1 MNVLYMH
8 VTSTEPNVSTA
19 TASVFGGTQGKMLQP
34 RVRTAIQ
41 RLNPWLAQLKRRNAS
56 VPSNDETRKNTT
68 KLNIASYNIHK
79 CIGIDGVFDPIRI
92 KSVIL
97 KLDADIVVLQEA
109 DARFGEREGLLD
121 LDYLHLMG
129 GYRSIFS
136 PNQNSR
142 SHGWH
147 GNVVLYRNT
156 TVNHVQKLRLPGLE
170 PRGALI
176 VDFSFGEASFRLL
189 AVHLGLL
196 RRSRKKQVQAIIEAA
211 DPGPDRHVVVIGDMN
226 EWRLERR
233 SALAL
238 FKSHFEEISAQ
249 LPSYPSRY
257 PFLPLDRFFASS
269 GLRVESLSVVDT
281 PLTRIASDH
290 LPVSATISI
299 ATGFGA

>member
-1 MNVLYMH
+1 MQ
-8 VTSTEPNVSTA
+8 VTFTGANVSTA
-19 TASVFGGTQGKMLQP
+19 KTMDFQGAHGKMFQP
-34 RVRTAIQ
+34 RVHHLRR
-41 RLNPWLAQLKRRNAS
+41 RLNPWLSQLKRRNTIVS
-56 VPSNDETRKNTT
+56 GSDKSQSNTS
-68 KLNIASYNIHK
+68 KLRIASYNIHK
-79 CIGIDGVFDPIRI
+79 CIGNDGVFDPIRI
-92 KSVIL
+92 KNVIL
-97 KLDADIVVLQEA
+97 QLDADIVVLQEA

-121 LDYLHLMG
+121 LDYLHVMG

-136 PNQNSR
+136 PDRKSR

-147 GNVVLYRNT
+147 GNVVLYRNSI
-156 TVNHVQKLRLPGLE
+156 VNQVHQLRLPGLE

-176 VDFSFGEASFRLL
+176 VDFGIGEAAFRLL

-196 RRSRKKQVQAIIEAA
+196 RRSRKKQVEAIIEAA
-211 DPGPDRHVVVIGDMN
+211 DPNPDRHVVVIGDMN

-233 SALAL
+233 SALEL

-257 PFLPLDRFFASS
+257 PLLPLDRLFVSP

-290 LPVSATISI
+290 LPVNATISI
-299 ATGFGA
+299 HNGLSK

>member
-1 MNVLYMH
+1 M
-8 VTSTEPNVSTA
+8 
-19 TASVFGGTQGKMLQP
+19 FQP
-34 RVRTAIQ
+34 RVQHLKRRII
-41 RLNPWLAQLKRRNAS
+41 PWLAQLKRRSAIAVGGS
-56 VPSNDETRKNTT
+56 EGRT
-68 KLNIASYNIHK
+68 KAGELTIASYNIHK
-79 CIGIDGVFDPIRI
+79 CIGNDGVFDPLRI
-92 KSVIL
+92 KNVIL
-97 KLDADIVVLQEA
+97 QLDADIVVLQEA

-136 PNQNSR
+136 PNGNSR

-147 GNVVLYRNT
+147 GNVVLYRNSV
-156 TVNHVQKLRLPGLE
+156 VNHVHQLRLPGLE

-176 VDFSFGEASFRLL
+176 VDFGVGAAAFRLL

-196 RRSRKKQVQAIIEAA
+196 RRSRKKQVEAIIEAA
-211 DPGPDRHVVVIGDMN
+211 DPHPLRHVIVIGDMN

-233 SALAL
+233 SALEL
-238 FKSHFEEISAQ
+238 FKSHFVEISAQ

-257 PFLPLDRFFASS
+257 PVLPLDRLFVSS

-290 LPVSATISI
+290 LPVNATISI
-299 ATGFGA
+299 ESRPSNDR

>member
-1 MNVLYMH
+1 
-8 VTSTEPNVSTA
+8 
-19 TASVFGGTQGKMLQP
+19 MLQP
-34 RVRTAIQ
+34 RVYQLRR
-41 RLNPWLAQLKRRNAS
+41 RLDPWLAQIKRRSAAVNPGNAS
-56 VPSNDETRKNTT
+56 TPDSA
-68 KLNIASYNIHK
+68 KLTIASYNIHK
-79 CIGIDGVFDPIRI
+79 CIGNDGVFDPIRI
-92 KSVIL
+92 KNVIL

-121 LDYLHLMG
+121 LDYLHVRG

-136 PNQNSR
+136 PDRNSR

-147 GNVVLYRNT
+147 GNVVLYRNS
-156 TVNHVQKLRLPGLE
+156 TVNNIHQLTLPGLE

-176 VDFSFGEASFRLL
+176 VDFGTGSASFRLL

-196 RRSRKKQVQAIIEAA
+196 RRSRKKQVEAIIEAA
-211 DPGPDRHVVVIGDMN
+211 DPHPDRHVLVIGDMN

-233 SALAL
+233 SALEL
-238 FKSHFEEISAQ
+238 FKSHFEEVSAQ

-257 PFLPLDRFFASS
+257 PVLPLDRLFVSR
-269 GLRVESLSVVDT
+269 GLRVERLSVVDT

-299 ATGFGA
+299 ENGTAK

>member
-1 MNVLYMH
+1 
-8 VTSTEPNVSTA
+8 
-19 TASVFGGTQGKMLQP
+19 MLQP
-34 RVRTAIQ
+34 RVHHLRRRI
-41 RLNPWLAQLKRRNAS
+41 NPWLAQLKRRNAKINPDQEVRS
-56 VPSNDETRKNTT
+56 DAA
-68 KLNIASYNIHK
+68 KLTIASYNIHK
-79 CIGIDGVFDPIRI
+79 CIGNDGVFDPFRI
-92 KSVIL
+92 KNVIL

-121 LDYLHLMG
+121 LDYLHVRG

-136 PNQNSR
+136 PDRSSR

-147 GNVVLYRNT
+147 GNVVLYRNSV
-156 TVNHVQKLRLPGLE
+156 VNHIHQLTLPGLE

-176 VDFSFGEASFRLL
+176 VDFGIGHASFRLL

-196 RRSRKKQVQAIIEAA
+196 RRSRKKQVEAIIEAA
-211 DPGPDRHVVVIGDMN
+211 DPHPERHVIVIGDMN

-233 SALAL
+233 SALEL

-257 PFLPLDRFFASS
+257 PVLPLDRLFVSR

-290 LPVSATISI
+290 LPVNATISI
-299 ATGFGA
+299 GNGTVE

>member
-1 MNVLYMH
+1 
-8 VTSTEPNVSTA
+8 
-19 TASVFGGTQGKMLQP
+19 MLQP
-34 RVRTAIQ
+34 RVHHLRRRIA
-41 RLNPWLAQLKRRNAS
+41 PWLAQLNRRNATATS
-56 VPSNDETRKNTT
+56 RAESPNVASQLT
-68 KLNIASYNIHK
+68 IASYNIHK
-79 CIGIDGVFDPIRI
+79 CVGNDGVFDPLRI
-92 KSVIL
+92 KNVIL
-97 KLDADIVVLQEA
+97 QLDADIVVLQEA

-136 PNQNSR
+136 PDSNSR

-147 GNVVLYRNT
+147 GNVVLYRNGI
-156 TVNHVQKLRLPGLE
+156 VNHVHQLELPGLE

-176 VDFSFGEASFRLL
+176 VDFVIGEASFRLL

-196 RRSRKKQVQAIIEAA
+196 RRSRKKQVEAIIEAA
-211 DPGPDRHVVVIGDMN
+211 DPHPLRHVIVIGDMN

-233 SALAL
+233 SALEL
-238 FKSHFEEISAQ
+238 FKSHFVEISAK

-257 PFLPLDRFFASS
+257 PVLPLDRLFVSR

-290 LPVSATISI
+290 LPVNAKIFIESSKTSEKS
-299 ATGFGA
+299 

>member
-1 MNVLYMH
+1 MDFQ
-8 VTSTEPNVSTA
+8 STHGE
-19 TASVFGGTQGKMLQP
+19 MLQP
-34 RVRTAIQ
+34 RVHHLRRRII
-41 RLNPWLAQLKRRNAS
+41 PWLAQLKRRSAIAVGGSAGRTNACE
-56 VPSNDETRKNTT
+56 VT
-68 KLNIASYNIHK
+68 IASYNIHK
-79 CIGIDGVFDPIRI
+79 CIGNDGVFDPLRI
-92 KSVIL
+92 KNVIL
-97 KLDADIVVLQEA
+97 QLDADIVVLQEA

-136 PNQNSR
+136 PNRDSR

-147 GNVVLYRNT
+147 GNVVLYRNSV
-156 TVNHVQKLRLPGLE
+156 VNHVHQLRLPGLE

-176 VDFSFGEASFRLL
+176 VDFGIGAASFRLL

-196 RRSRKKQVQAIIEAA
+196 RRSRKKQVEAIIEAA
-211 DPGPDRHVVVIGDMN
+211 DPHPLRHVIVIGDMN

-233 SALAL
+233 SALEL
-238 FKSHFEEISAQ
+238 FKSHFVEISAQ

-257 PFLPLDRFFASS
+257 PVLPLDRLFVSH

-290 LPVSATISI
+290 LPVNAKISI
-299 ATGFGA
+299 EG

>member
-1 MNVLYMH
+1 
-8 VTSTEPNVSTA
+8 
-19 TASVFGGTQGKMLQP
+19 MLQP
-34 RVRTAIQ
+34 RVHHLRRRIA
-41 RLNPWLAQLKRRNAS
+41 PWLAQLNRRNATATS
-56 VPSNDETRKNTT
+56 RAESPNVASQLT
-68 KLNIASYNIHK
+68 IASYNIHK
-79 CIGIDGVFDPIRI
+79 CVGNDGVFDPLRI
-92 KSVIL
+92 KNVIL
-97 KLDADIVVLQEA
+97 QLDADIVVLQEA

-136 PNQNSR
+136 PDSNSR

-147 GNVVLYRNT
+147 GNVVLYRNGI
-156 TVNHVQKLRLPGLE
+156 VNHVHQLELPGLE

-176 VDFSFGEASFRLL
+176 VDFVIGEASFRLL

-196 RRSRKKQVQAIIEAA
+196 RRSRKKQVEAIIEAA
-211 DPGPDRHVVVIGDMN
+211 DPHPLRHVIVIGDMN

-233 SALAL
+233 SALEL
-238 FKSHFEEISAQ
+238 FKSHFVEISAK

-257 PFLPLDRFFASS
+257 PVLPLDRLFVSR

-290 LPVSATISI
+290 LPVNAKIFIESPKTSERS
-299 ATGFGA
+299 